1 MVLIDERRLGEMM
14 RSDLRLLL
22 VLAVATCGT
31 GCADAPDEL
40 FDEAVRSF
48 GREHSCPADRLQVKH
63 AEVRLPDL
71 VEPKQPPAE
80 VAADAGRLAVWNQTV
95 NQELA
100 SYDRLTAVDVAGCG
114 GHAAYFCWYGHR
126 IHPDH
131 ECIPVDL
138 DDPHPDFVAIPLKP
152 SAGQQVRQRL
162 GLPPAP
168 PLPRSAERAQ
178 PGEPPPSAA
187 AIKADIDARFRAR
200 EEEMR
205 QRLNALEKETSAT
218 PPAPQPSPPPNR

>member
-1 MVLIDERRLGEMM
+1 MM
-14 RSDLRLLL
+14 RSDLRFLL

-31 GCADAPDEL
+31 GCVAAPDAPDAL

-63 AEVRLPDL
+63 AEVRLSDL
-71 VEPKQPPAE
+71 VEPKKPPAE

-95 NQELA
+95 HQELA

-114 GHAAYFCWYGHR
+114 GHATYFCWYGHR
-126 IHPDH
+126 IHRDH

-138 DDPHPDFVAIPLKP
+138 DVPDPDFVAIPLKP
-152 SAGQQVRQRL
+152 SARQQVRQWL
-162 GLPPAP
+162 GLPPGP
-168 PLPRSAERAQ
+168 PLPRSAERSQ
-178 PGEPPPSAA
+178 PSETQPSSS
-187 AIKADIDARFRAR
+187 AIQADIDARFRAR

-218 PPAPQPSPPPNR
+218 PPPSVTPPGPPGRPR

>member
-1 MVLIDERRLGEMM
+1 MM

-31 GCADAPDEL
+31 GCADAPDVL

-48 GREHSCPADRLQVKH
+48 GREHSCPANRLQVKH

-71 VEPKQPPAE
+71 MESKQPPAE

-100 SYDRLTAVDVAGCG
+100 GYERLTAVDVAGCG
-114 GHAAYFCWYGHR
+114 GHATYFCWYGHR
-126 IHPDH
+126 IHRDH
-131 ECIPVDL
+131 ECVQVDL
-138 DDPHPDFVAIPLKP
+138 DVPHPDFVTLTLKP

-168 PLPRSAERAQ
+168 SPAERAQ
-178 PGEPPPSAA
+178 PSEPQPSAA
-187 AIKADIDARFRAR
+187 AIKADIDARIRAR
-200 EEEMR
+200 EGEMR
-205 QRLNALEKETSAT
+205 QRLNALAKETSAT
-218 PPAPQPSPPPNR
+218 PPAPKLSPPPNR

>member
-1 MVLIDERRLGEMM
+1 M

-31 GCADAPDEL
+31 GCAAAPDAPDAL
-40 FDEAVRSF
+40 FGEAVRSF
-48 GREHSCPADRLQVKH
+48 GREQSCPADRLQVKH
-63 AEVRLPDL
+63 AEVRLADL
-71 VEPKQPPAE
+71 VEPKKPPAE

-95 NQELA
+95 HQELA

-114 GHAAYFCWYGHR
+114 GHATYFCWYGHR
-126 IHPDH
+126 IHRDH

-138 DDPHPDFVAIPLKP
+138 DDPDPEFVAIPLKP

-168 PLPRSAERAQ
+168 PSARRAQ
-178 PGEPPPSAA
+178 PSESQPSTA
-187 AIKADIDARFRAR
+187 AIQADIDARFRAR

-205 QRLNALEKETSAT
+205 QRLDALEKETSAT
-218 PPAPQPSPPPNR
+218 PPAPEPSPPPNR

>member
-1 MVLIDERRLGEMM
+1 M

-22 VLAVATCGT
+22 VLAVATCST
-31 GCADAPDEL
+31 GCAAAPDEPDAL
-40 FDEAVRSF
+40 FGEAVRSF

-63 AEVRLPDL
+63 AEVRLSDL

-95 NQELA
+95 HQELA

-114 GHAAYFCWYGHR
+114 GHATYFCWYGHR
-126 IHPDH
+126 IHRDH

-138 DDPHPDFVAIPLKP
+138 DVPDPDFVAIPLKP

-162 GLPPAP
+162 GLPPGPSPAERAP
-168 PLPRSAERAQ
+168 AERAQ
-178 PGEPPPSAA
+178 PSEPQPSTA

-218 PPAPQPSPPPNR
+218 PPVPEPSPPPNR

>member
-1 MVLIDERRLGEMM
+1 M

-31 GCADAPDEL
+31 GCVAAPEAPDAL

-48 GREHSCPADRLQVKH
+48 GREHSCPANRLQVKH

-114 GHAAYFCWYGHR
+114 GHATYFCWYGHR
-126 IHPDH
+126 IHRDH

-138 DDPHPDFVAIPLKP
+138 DDPHPDFVAIPLRR

-162 GLPPAP
+162 GLPPGPPPGEEAP
-168 PLPRSAERAQ
+168 AEGAQ
-178 PGEPPPSAA
+178 PSEPPPSAA

-218 PPAPQPSPPPNR
+218 PPAPKPSPPPNR